1 MTALGSFAQLTL
13 LHPSPAW
20 REGELGGLTLLVR
33 GLAPFKPTRLALA
46 VQPVCVK
53 RSLDV
58 NASAHVHGKAPATHP
73 EQRQHVRNVQGG
85 INGLSVAGG
94 CLVAE
99 LRQRWR

>member
-1 MTALGSFAQLTL
+1 M
-13 LHPSPAW
+13 
-20 REGELGGLTLLVR
+20 LVR

-46 VQPVCVK
+46 VQPVCLK

-94 CLVAE
+94 CPVAE